1 MNIHIKR
8 AAESS
13 VALFLLY
20 VCNIMTNRLM
30 KRLLL
35 ILSCIFIVSSCIK
48 DKPQGSD
55 LKVGDMLPDFEVVM
69 NDGTVVSDEG
79 LAGSVSVV
87 MFFHTSCP
95 DCRQALPRMQ
105 QIYDEY
111 ASKGVAFALISR
123 EDAEQDIEAY
133 WNEQGLKMPYS
144 AQNDRKVYEQFASS
158 RIPRIYINDRN
169 GIIRYIFTDDPVP
182 SYDDI
187 DSSIESIIF
196 Y

>member
-20 VCNIMTNRLM
+20 VCNIMTNRFM
-30 KRLLL
+30 TRLLL

-55 LKVGDMLPDFEVVM
+55 LKVGDRLPDFEVVM
-69 NDGTVVSDEG
+69 NDGTIVSDEG

-123 EDAEQDIEAY
+123 EDAGRDIEAY
-133 WNEQGLKMPYS
+133 WNEQGLNMPYS

-182 SYDDI
+182 SYDDM

>member
-20 VCNIMTNRLM
+20 VCNIMTNRFM

-69 NDGTVVSDEG
+69 NDGAVVSDEG
-79 LAGSVSVV
+79 LSGSVSVV

-123 EDAEQDIEAY
+123 EDAEQDVEAY
-133 WNEQGLKMPYS
+133 WDEQGLKMPYS

-182 SYDDI
+182 SYDDM

>member
-20 VCNIMTNRLM
+20 VCNIMTNCFM

-35 ILSCIFIVSSCIK
+35 ILSCILIVSSCIK
-48 DKPQGSD
+48 DKPQGAD
-55 LKVGDMLPDFEVVM
+55 LKVGDRLPDFEVVM

-111 ASKGVAFALISR
+111 VSKGVVFALISR
-123 EDAEQDIEAY
+123 EDAEQDVEAY
-133 WNEQGLKMPYS
+133 WDEQGLKMPYS

-182 SYDDI
+182 SYDDM
-187 DSSIESIIF
+187 DSSVRSLIR
-196 Y
+196 

>member
-20 VCNIMTNRLM
+20 VCNIMTNRFM

-95 DCRQALPRMQ
+95 DCRQTLPRMQ

-111 ASKGVAFALISR
+111 ASEGVAFALISR
-123 EDAEQDIEAY
+123 EDAEQDVEAY

-182 SYDDI
+182 SYDDM
-187 DSSIESIIF
+187 DSSVRSLIR
-196 Y
+196 

>member
-20 VCNIMTNRLM
+20 VCNIMTNRFM

-169 GIIRYIFTDDPVP
+169 GIILYIFTDDPVP
-182 SYDDI
+182 SYDDM
-187 DSSIESIIF
+187 DSSVRSLIR
-196 Y
+196 

>member
-123 EDAEQDIEAY
+123 EDAEQDVEAY